1 MNTRSKE
8 QEFKNNKSLGCN
20 VSGFYLFIE
29 KQTKGEN
36 AAMASATK
44 NQCIATD
51 WLEEDNLM
59 LLECWT
65 RDGYT
70 FEDIANKIGI
80 TLTTLRAWRKQ
91 YPEIDAALK
100 KGREIIDYKV
110 ENALL
115 KSALG
120 YKTKEVKVTTTMR
133 HGKVVETIKEVTDK
147 EQAPNV
153 SAIQCWLYNR
163 LPKKWKNMNSRSNLF
178 DEVDEDTSIH
188 VTVTR
193 ASKPNHPQTDDTV
206 DEEWQDEVN
215 SSIEIR
221 NATEEEQREAERAKK
236 NTKAQSGSNVT
247 TKVESESEDDLDYWP
262 DDWDESE
269 WED

>member
-1 MNTRSKE
+1 
-8 QEFKNNKSLGCN
+8 
-20 VSGFYLFIE
+20 
-29 KQTKGEN
+29 
-36 AAMASATK
+36 MASEKKTK
-44 NQCIATD
+44 NECIATE

-59 LLECWT
+59 LIECWA

-70 FEDIANKIGI
+70 FQDIANRIGI
-80 TLTTLRAWRKQ
+80 AVSTLRGWRAQ
-91 YPEIDAALK
+91 YPEFDEALK
-100 KGREIIDYKV
+100 RGREIIDYKV

-133 HGKVVETIKEVTDK
+133 YGKVVETVKEVTDK

-163 LPKKWKNMNSRSNLF
+163 LPNKWKKNRDNLIEL
-178 DEVDEDTSIH
+178 DEEDTKIQ

-193 ASKPNHPQTDDTV
+193 ASQSTKPNAQHDDTV

-215 SSIEIR
+215 QSIEIR
-221 NATEEEQREAERAKK
+221 SMTEEEQAEAAKK
-236 NTKAQSGSNVT
+236 RAQTKSESSQKLS
-247 TKVESESEDDLDYWP
+247 TKVESEANDEGLDYWP
-262 DDWDESE
+262 DDWEDEDEE

>member
-1 MNTRSKE
+1 
-8 QEFKNNKSLGCN
+8 
-20 VSGFYLFIE
+20 
-29 KQTKGEN
+29 
-36 AAMASATK
+36 MASEKKTK
-44 NQCIATD
+44 NECIAAE

-59 LLECWT
+59 LLECWA

-70 FEDIANKIGI
+70 FQDIANRIGI
-80 TLTTLRAWRKQ
+80 AVSTLRMWRMQ
-91 YPEIDAALK
+91 YPDIDNALK

-120 YKTKEVKVTTTMR
+120 YHTKEVKVTTTIR
-133 HGKVVETIKEVTDK
+133 FGKTVETIKEVTDK

-163 LPKKWKNMNSRSNLF
+163 LPNKWKKNRDQLIEL
-178 DEVDEDTSIH
+178 DDEDTKIQ

-193 ASKPNHPQTDDTV
+193 ASASQSTTAQHDDTV

-215 SSIEIR
+215 QSIEIR
-221 NATEEEQREAERAKK
+221 SATEEERAEAAKK
-236 NTKAQSGSNVT
+236 KAQTEGESSQSMS
-247 TKVESESEDDLDYWP
+247 TKVENEASDEDLDYWP
-262 DDWDESE
+262 DDWEDDSEE

>member
-1 MNTRSKE
+1 MASV
-8 QEFKNNKSLGCN
+8 KS
-20 VSGFYLFIE
+20 
-29 KQTKGEN
+29 QTKN
-36 AAMASATK
+36 ACYAEE
-44 NQCIATD
+44 

-59 LLECWT
+59 LLECWA

-70 FEDIANKIGI
+70 YQDMANRIGVSAS
-80 TLTTLRAWRKQ
+80 TLGTWRKM
-91 YPEIDAALK
+91 YPEIDAAMK

-133 HGKVVETIKEVTDK
+133 YGKVVETIKEVTDK

-163 LPKKWKNMNSRSNLF
+163 LPQKWKKNRDNLIEL
-178 DEVDEDTSIH
+178 DEEDTKIQ

-193 ASKPNHPQTDDTV
+193 ASKDGKSNAQQDNAEDK
-206 DEEWQDEVN
+206 EWQDEVN
-215 SSIEIR
+215 QSIEIR
-221 NATEEEQREAERAKK
+221 STTEEERAEKEKNKAKK
-236 NTKAQSGSNVT
+236 EAQSNQNMQ
-247 TKVESESEDDLDYWP
+247 TKVESEVSDEDLDYWP
-262 DDWDESE
+262 DDWEDEDDE

>member
-1 MNTRSKE
+1 
-8 QEFKNNKSLGCN
+8 
-20 VSGFYLFIE
+20 
-29 KQTKGEN
+29 
-36 AAMASATK
+36 MASEKKTK
-44 NQCIATD
+44 NECIATE

-59 LLECWT
+59 LLECWA

-70 FEDIANKIGI
+70 FQDIANRIGI
-80 TLTTLRAWRKQ
+80 AVSTLRMWRMQ
-91 YPEIDAALK
+91 YPDIDNALK

-120 YKTKEVKVTTTMR
+120 YHTKEVKVTTTIR
-133 HGKVVETIKEVTDK
+133 FGKTVETIKEVTDK

-163 LPKKWKNMNSRSNLF
+163 LPNKWKKNRDNLIEL
-178 DEVDEDTSIH
+178 DEEDTKIQ

-193 ASKPNHPQTDDTV
+193 ASQSTKAQHDDIV

-215 SSIEIR
+215 QSIEIR
-221 NATEEEQREAERAKK
+221 SMTEEEQAEAAKK
-236 NTKAQSGSNVT
+236 RAQAKSEGSQKLS
-247 TKVESESEDDLDYWP
+247 TKVESEANDEDLDYWP
-262 DDWDESE
+262 DDWEDEDEE

>member
-1 MNTRSKE
+1 
-8 QEFKNNKSLGCN
+8 
-20 VSGFYLFIE
+20 
-29 KQTKGEN
+29 
-36 AAMASATK
+36 MASEKKTK
-44 NQCIATD
+44 NECIATE

-59 LLECWT
+59 LIECWA

-70 FEDIANKIGI
+70 FQDIANRIGVSI
-80 TLTTLRAWRKQ
+80 STLRMWRGQ
-91 YPEIDAALK
+91 YPEINDALK

-133 HGKVVETIKEVTDK
+133 YGKVVETVKEVTDK

-153 SAIQCWLYNR
+153 SAIQCWLFNR
-163 LPKKWKNMNSRSNLF
+163 LPDKWKRNRDNIIDLN
-178 DEVDEDTSIH
+178 EEDTKIQ

-193 ASKPNHPQTDDTV
+193 ASQSTKPNAQHDDTV

-215 SSIEIR
+215 QSIEIR
-221 NATEEEQREAERAKK
+221 SMTEEEQAEAAKK
-236 NTKAQSGSNVT
+236 KAQNAKQNDSNLA
-247 TKVESESEDDLDYWP
+247 TKVESEANDEDLDYWP
-262 DDWDESE
+262 DDWEDEDEE

>member
-1 MNTRSKE
+1 
-8 QEFKNNKSLGCN
+8 
-20 VSGFYLFIE
+20 
-29 KQTKGEN
+29 
-36 AAMASATK
+36 MASGSKTK
-44 NQCIATD
+44 NECIATE

-59 LLECWT
+59 LLECWA

-70 FEDIANKIGI
+70 FQDIANRIGI
-80 TLTTLRAWRKQ
+80 SISTLRMWRGQ
-91 YPEIDAALK
+91 YIEIDNALK

-120 YKTKEVKVTTTMR
+120 YKTKEVKVITTIR
-133 HGKVVETIKEVTDK
+133 FGKTVETVKEVTDK

-163 LPKKWKNMNSRSNLF
+163 LPNKWKKNRDQLIEL
-178 DEVDEDTSIH
+178 DEEDTKIQ

-193 ASKPNHPQTDDTV
+193 ASTSQSTTAQQ
-206 DEEWQDEVN
+206 DETAEDKEWQDEVN
-215 SSIEIR
+215 QSIEIR
-221 NATEEEQREAERAKK
+221 SATEEERTEAAKK
-236 NTKAQSGSNVT
+236 KAQTNEQSTLNMA
-247 TKVESESEDDLDYWP
+247 TKVENEASDEDLDYWP
-262 DDWDESE
+262 DDWEDEDEE

>member
-1 MNTRSKE
+1 
-8 QEFKNNKSLGCN
+8 
-20 VSGFYLFIE
+20 
-29 KQTKGEN
+29 
-36 AAMASATK
+36 MASEKKTK
-44 NQCIATD
+44 NECIATE

-59 LLECWT
+59 LIECWA

-70 FEDIANKIGI
+70 FQDIANRIGI
-80 TLTTLRAWRKQ
+80 AVSTLRGWRAQ
-91 YPEIDAALK
+91 YPEFDEALK
-100 KGREIIDYKV
+100 RGREIIDYKV

-133 HGKVVETIKEVTDK
+133 YGKVVETVKEVTDR

-163 LPKKWKNMNSRSNLF
+163 LPNKWKKNRDNLIEL
-178 DEVDEDTSIH
+178 DEEDTKIQ

-193 ASKPNHPQTDDTV
+193 ASQSTKPNAQHDDTV

-215 SSIEIR
+215 QSIEIR
-221 NATEEEQREAERAKK
+221 SMTEEEQAEAAKK
-236 NTKAQSGSNVT
+236 RAQAKSEGSQKLS
-247 TKVESESEDDLDYWP
+247 TKVESEANDEDLDYWP
-262 DDWDESE
+262 DDWEDEDEE

>member
-1 MNTRSKE
+1 
-8 QEFKNNKSLGCN
+8 
-20 VSGFYLFIE
+20 
-29 KQTKGEN
+29 
-36 AAMASATK
+36 MASEKKTK
-44 NQCIATD
+44 NECIATE

-59 LLECWT
+59 LIECWA

-70 FEDIANKIGI
+70 FQDIANRIGI
-80 TLTTLRAWRKQ
+80 AVSTLRGWRAQ
-91 YPEIDAALK
+91 YPEFDEALK
-100 KGREIIDYKV
+100 RGREIIDYKV

-133 HGKVVETIKEVTDK
+133 YGKVVETVKEVTDR

-163 LPKKWKNMNSRSNLF
+163 LPNKWKKNRDNLIEL
-178 DEVDEDTSIH
+178 DEEDTKIQ

-193 ASKPNHPQTDDTV
+193 ASQSTKPNAQHDDTV

-215 SSIEIR
+215 QSIEIR
-221 NATEEEQREAERAKK
+221 SMTEEEQVEAAKK
-236 NTKAQSGSNVT
+236 KAQAKSEGSQKLS
-247 TKVESESEDDLDYWP
+247 TKVESEANDEDLDYWP
-262 DDWDESE
+262 DDWEDEDEDEE

>member
-1 MNTRSKE
+1 
-8 QEFKNNKSLGCN
+8 
-20 VSGFYLFIE
+20 
-29 KQTKGEN
+29 
-36 AAMASATK
+36 MASVSKTK
-44 NQCIATD
+44 NECVAAE

-59 LLECWT
+59 LLECWA

-70 FEDIANKIGI
+70 FQDIANRIGI
-80 TLTTLRAWRKQ
+80 AVSTLRMWRMQ
-91 YPEIDAALK
+91 YKDIDNALK

-120 YKTKEVKVTTTMR
+120 YHTKEVKVTTTIR
-133 HGKVVETIKEVTDK
+133 YGKTVETIKEVTDK

-163 LPKKWKNMNSRSNLF
+163 LPNKWKKNRDQLIEL
-178 DEVDEDTSIH
+178 DDEDTKIQ

-193 ASKPNHPQTDDTV
+193 ASQQSKSNAQQDESDDK
-206 DEEWQDEVN
+206 EWQDEVN
-215 SSIEIR
+215 QSIEIR
-221 NATEEEQREAERAKK
+221 STTEEERKEAAKK
-236 NTKAQSGSNVT
+236 KAKTKSESSQSMS
-247 TKVESESEDDLDYWP
+247 TKVENEASDEDLDYWP
-262 DDWDESE
+262 DDWKDEDEE

>member
-1 MNTRSKE
+1 
-8 QEFKNNKSLGCN
+8 
-20 VSGFYLFIE
+20 
-29 KQTKGEN
+29 
-36 AAMASATK
+36 MASEKKTK
-44 NQCIATD
+44 NECIATE

-59 LLECWT
+59 LLECWA

-70 FEDIANKIGI
+70 FQDIANRIGI
-80 TLTTLRAWRKQ
+80 SISTLRGWRVQ
-91 YPEIDAALK
+91 YPDIDNALK

-133 HGKVVETIKEVTDK
+133 YGKVVETIKEVTDK

-163 LPKKWKNMNSRSNLF
+163 LPNKWKKNRDQLIEL
-178 DEVDEDTSIH
+178 DDEDTKIQ

-193 ASKPNHPQTDDTV
+193 ASQSTTAQQ
-206 DEEWQDEVN
+206 DETAEDKEWQDGLN
-215 SSIEIR
+215 TMNKSIEIR
-221 NATEEEQREAERAKK
+221 NMTEEEKEEAAKK
-236 NTKAQSGSNVT
+236 KAQADEKSTPNMA
-247 TKVESESEDDLDYWP
+247 TKVENEASDEDLDYWP
-262 DDWDESE
+262 DDWEDEDEE